1 MKFLHMADVHLGAE
15 PESGTPLGEIRKR
28 EIWEAFRDVIR
39 ICESEEVDLLL
50 IPGDLFHGQ
59 PLLREV
65 KEVNYLFGTL
75 TKTRVVLIAGNHDCL
90 LKTSHYYDVE
100 FAPNVT
106 FLMDPQEDRVFFEDL
121 NTEVVGLSYETKQI
135 SEARYDVIRR
145 KESSRI
151 SILLAHGN
159 IRAGLAGDDR
169 KPAADKSIPIHRA
182 AIEENGF
189 DYAAL
194 GHLHTRIEISERIA
208 YSGGFEPLER
218 NETGA
223 KGYILGEITKEGA
236 GHSDLQ
242 WNFVP
247 HARRE
252 YVPITYEVTPED
264 TEFSVC
270 ERLWEKMTEQGL
282 WHMYLIT
289 LSGKHARELTFF
301 TERMKDSLWQ
311 RGGYVITLEDK
322 SAPDFSAEELHREH
336 QGDFIG
342 AYLSRLEAET
352 DRELAEK
359 AMEYGLQ
366 ALLAEE

>member
-1 MKFLHMADVHLGAE
+1 MKFLHMADVHLGAA
-15 PESGTPLGEIRKR
+15 PESGTALGEIRKR

-39 ICESEEVDLLL
+39 ICEEEAVDLLL

-65 KEVNYLFGTL
+65 KEVNYLFGSL

-106 FLMDPQEDRVFFEDL
+106 FLMDTQADGVFFPDL

-135 SEARYDVIRR
+135 SEARYDKIRR
-145 KESSRI
+145 MGDDRI

-159 IRAGLAGDDR
+159 IRAGLSGDDKR
-169 KPAADKSIPIHRA
+169 NTADKSIPIHRA

-194 GHLHTRIEISERIA
+194 GHLHTRFDISDRIA

-223 KGYILGEITKEGA
+223 KGYILGEITKEGSEP
-236 GHSDLQ
+236 SDIR
-242 WNFVP
+242 WEFVP

-252 YVPITYEVTPED
+252 YVPLTLEVTPED

-270 ERLWEKMTEQGL
+270 ERLWEKMTERGL
-282 WHMYLIT
+282 LHLYLVT
-289 LSGKHARELTFF
+289 LCGKRARELTFY
-301 TERMKDSLWQ
+301 TERMKESLWQ
-311 RGGYVITLEDK
+311 RGAYVITLEDK
-322 SAPDFSAEELHREH
+322 SVSDFSVEELLREH
-336 QGDFIG
+336 RGDFIG
-342 AYLSRLEAET
+342 AYLLKLGEET
-352 DRELAEK
+352 DKELAVK
-359 AMEYGLQ
+359 AAEYGLQ